1 MNGRLAPLWYSS
13 TPNSLSEFLGHS
25 SSSHRLIR
33 IVVSGPHSGLFTC
46 IKPIV
51 AWNFNSFAK
60 QLNGGKCWYGLN
72 FRLHHCHSYSTII
85 ILHEFLF
92 FFWVTSQYP
101 HLLLHIP
108 LWAIPPYPIHLQY
121 CRKTVT
127 TLCMWWLEH
136 ITVWLWHIP
145 LSRVVIWVFFLSS
158 YGFSSTKWDV
168 CHWSWIFTNFWEA
181 SIQTQ
186 KGAICWG

>member
-1 MNGRLAPLWYSS
+1 MLIWLKLQVAPLS
-13 TPNSLSEFLGHS
+13 
-25 SSSHRLIR
+25 
-33 IVVSGPHSGLFTC
+33 
-46 IKPIV
+46 
-51 AWNFNSFAK
+51 
-60 QLNGGKCWYGLN
+60 QLLHYHHPSRVFVF
-72 FRLHHCHSYSTII
+72 FR
-85 ILHEFLF
+85 
-92 FFWVTSQYP
+92 VTSQYP

-158 YGFSSTKWDV
+158 YGFSSAKWDV

-186 KGAICWG
+186 KGAICWACWPRFWEPKRLGGRIPNFNTLMVTFWSLLPRRKFL